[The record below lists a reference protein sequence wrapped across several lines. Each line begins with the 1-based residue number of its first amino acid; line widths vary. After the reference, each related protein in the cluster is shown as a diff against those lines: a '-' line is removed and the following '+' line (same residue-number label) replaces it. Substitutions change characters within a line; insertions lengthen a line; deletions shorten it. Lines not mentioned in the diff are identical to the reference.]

1 MNTTANALVSLV
13 CVGFENDFMIPSVT
27 MKLILAKSAGFCS
40 GVRRGVEMTLHASAA
55 KEGRISTFGPL
66 VHNPQVIELLSLRE
80 VECIENIDDLKEGL
94 TVIRSHGIP
103 LAEKEQIQ
111 AKGLRI
117 LDATC
122 PKVSRVQK
130 LVQKHVESGCHVI
143 IVGEADHPEVKGLL
157 GYGQGNC
164 TVISSVDEVESLPK
178 FDKVCLLAQT
188 TQNSEAFEE
197 IRDRLAI
204 DYPDMVVRNTICAST
219 AKRQNEIREIA
230 SKVDAMIVIGGRSSG
245 NTKRLVQIS
254 KEECGLPTFWVET
267 DEELSTEEL
276 KPFER
281 IGITA
286 GASTPSWIIDRVMSR
301 LHQVGE
307 RRERPVVACLRRFVQ
322 FLVITNLYT
331 SFAAGCLCYLGSVF
345 LNVKFTSRFF
355 WLVFCYV
362 LAMHV
367 LNRFTETGVEKF
379 RDDPM
384 RQQFYK
390 KYQKWLLLMGIGAM
404 VVAIAMTI
412 QMGVITFI
420 MVLAASIV
428 GMLYSVKVVPK
439 KLLNLVG
446 FRRLKDIAAS
456 KNFFVASAWAVVS
469 IFPLFFIEE
478 QHNYLRT
485 FSAFIFL
492 FLVTGIRSVY
502 MDLSDIGSDRLVG
515 RDSVPIVLGEK
526 RTREI
531 IQFLIVLLFIYI
543 YLMTF
548 LGILPGIGY
557 IIGMWLLLEYLIIVI
572 LMPKDFRHSSMFGRD
587 ILVDGHFIVAG
598 VVALLWSHF

>member
-1 MNTTANALVSLV
+1 
-13 CVGFENDFMIPSVT
+13 

-40 GVRRGVEMTLHASAA
+40 GVRRAVELTLHASAA
-55 KEGRISTFGPL
+55 KEGHISTYGPL

-80 VECIENIDDLKEGL
+80 VECIENIDDLKKGL
-94 TVIRSHGIP
+94 AVIRSHGIP
-103 LAEKEQIQ
+103 LAEKEEILE
-111 AKGLRI
+111 KGLRI

-130 LVQKHVESGCHVI
+130 LVQKHVEDGCHVI
-143 IVGEADHPEVKGLL
+143 IVGEADHAEVKGLL
-157 GYGQGNC
+157 GYGQGHC
-164 TVISSVDEVESLPK
+164 TVISSVEEVESLPR

-188 TQNSEAFEE
+188 TQNIETFKNIQNRLTKIYPE
-197 IRDRLAI
+197 I
-204 DYPDMVVRNTICAST
+204 VVKNTICAAT

-230 SKVDAMIVIGGRSSG
+230 PNVDAMIVIGGKSSG
-245 NTKRLVQIS
+245 NTKRLVKIS
-254 KEECGLPTFWVET
+254 KEECGLPTFWIET
-267 DEELSTEEL
+267 DEDLSAHDLE
-276 KPFER
+276 PFER
-281 IGITA
+281 IGVTA
-286 GASTPSWIIDRVMSR
+286 GASTPSWIIDRVMSQLR
-301 LHQVGE
+301 HLSE
-307 RRERPVVACLRRFVQ
+307 KRERPVLASLRRLIQ
-322 FLVITNLYT
+322 LLVITNLYT

-345 LNVKFTSRFF
+345 LNIDFTSRFF
-355 WLVFCYV
+355 YLVFCYV

-390 KYQKWLLLMGIGAM
+390 RYQKWLLLMGIGAM
-404 VVAIAMTI
+404 IVAISLTI

-420 MVLAASIV
+420 MVLVASIV
-428 GMLYSVKVVPK
+428 GVLYSVKVVPK
-439 KLLNLVG
+439 GLLNLIG

-485 FSAFIFL
+485 ISAFL
-492 FLVTGIRSVY
+492 FLFLITGIRSVY

-526 RTREI
+526 RTKEI
-531 IQFLIVLLFIYI
+531 IQILVVALFVYI

-548 LGILPGIGY
+548 FGVLPNVGY
-557 IIGMWLLLEYLIIVI
+557 IIGMWLLVEYMAIVI
-572 LMPKDFRHSSMFGRD
+572 LIPKNFRHSSMIGRD
-587 ILVDGHFIVAG
+587 IMVDGHFIVAG
-598 VVALLWSHF
+598 IIAFLWSRF